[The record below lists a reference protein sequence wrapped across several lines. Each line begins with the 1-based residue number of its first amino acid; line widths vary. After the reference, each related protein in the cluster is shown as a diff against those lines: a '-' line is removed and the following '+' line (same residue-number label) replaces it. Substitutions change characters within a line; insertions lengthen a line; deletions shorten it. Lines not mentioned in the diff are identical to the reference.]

1 MVRSL
6 KFELSQELDD
16 ERTRKNNRLDEVTRL
31 INTHKNLLDEHIR
44 QQGESLKALLKA
56 NLNEESAQRHREDDR
71 IIQIMNKRVE
81 AVERLMDSKMP
92 EEVNRLVMQIE
103 KNRLEF
109 LDSRDN
115 LEKQIAV
122 LETKKSA
129 PPKAPEAAPAEV
141 PKDKAKA

>member
-1 MVRSL
+1 
-6 KFELSQELDD
+6 
-16 ERTRKNNRLDEVTRL
+16 
-31 INTHKNLLDEHIR
+31 
-44 QQGESLKALLKA
+44 
-56 NLNEESAQRHREDDR
+56 
-71 IIQIMNKRVE
+71 MNKRVE

-122 LETKKSA
+122 LENKEAASQ
-129 PPKAPEAAPAEV
+129 KAPEAAPAEA
-141 PKDKAKA
+141 PKDKA

>member
-1 MVRSL
+1 M
-6 KFELSQELDD
+6 
-16 ERTRKNNRLDEVTRL
+16 TRL

-81 AVERLMDSKMP
+81 AVERLMESKMP

-115 LEKQIAV
+115 MEKQIAV
-122 LETKKSA
+122 LETKMED
-129 PPKAPEAAPAEV
+129 PP
-141 PKDKAKA
+141 

>member
-92 EEVNRLVMQIE
+92 EEVNRLIMQIE

-122 LETKKSA
+122 LENKEA
-129 PPKAPEAAPAEV
+129 VPQKAPEAAPAEV
-141 PKDKAKA
+141 PKDKA

>member
-1 MVRSL
+1 
-6 KFELSQELDD
+6 
-16 ERTRKNNRLDEVTRL
+16 
-31 INTHKNLLDEHIR
+31 
-44 QQGESLKALLKA
+44 
-56 NLNEESAQRHREDDR
+56 
-71 IIQIMNKRVE
+71 MNKRVE
-81 AVERLMDSKMP
+81 AVERLMESKMP

-122 LETKKSA
+122 LETKEA
-129 PPKAPEAAPAEV
+129 ARPKAPEEAQADE